1 MQESKK
7 MLCLSLHPNGEDGV
21 LRIER
26 EDYYRRPTRPNKTEH
41 FYEDYN
47 PDVLVQDPKFY
58 QGVMFWVTVIL
69 FNSRAEKNYNRVV
82 IMYPHF
88 RVNTPILRIDEEV
101 YVPRDYRELCEE
113 FPVSSL
119 DYKMFLEDDVFQS
132 QFARLILKHL
142 PLSSPEHFFVTQ
154 PERYDREIE
163 LKEKNTER
171 WQKDNFPP
179 LP

>member
-7 MLCLSLHPNGEDGV
+7 MLCLSLHPNGEDCV

-26 EDYYRRPTRPNKTEH
+26 EDYYRRPTRRNKTEH

-47 PDVLVQDPKFY
+47 PDVLAQDPKFY
-58 QGVMFWVTVIL
+58 QGIMFWVTVIL
-69 FNSRAEKNYNRVV
+69 FTPVVYDRAV

-88 RVNTPILRIDEEV
+88 RVNTPILRIDEEA
-101 YVPRDYRELCEE
+101 YISRDCRELCDELSVPSMD
-113 FPVSSL
+113 FYVVI
-119 DYKMFLEDDVFQS
+119 EDDVFQS
-132 QFARLILKHL
+132 QLARLILKHL
-142 PLSSPEHFFVTQ
+142 PLSSAEHFFVTQ

-179 LP
+179 LWSD